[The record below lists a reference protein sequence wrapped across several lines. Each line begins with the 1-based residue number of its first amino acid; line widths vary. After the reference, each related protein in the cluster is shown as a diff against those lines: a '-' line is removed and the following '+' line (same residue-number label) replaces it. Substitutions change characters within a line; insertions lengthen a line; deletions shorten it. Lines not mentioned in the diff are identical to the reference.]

1 MLDAEGSK
9 KATINLLLFILS
21 TIRSQNINIVFI
33 LNIYK
38 NIKKM
43 TKNE

>member
-1 MLDAEGSK
+1 ML
-9 KATINLLLFILS
+9 KALKSNDEIVAFILS